1 MEKIIIRLNEFKAH
15 KSRIGL
21 LVEVNG
27 EGVIDIVPS
36 SEEISLNKFIYFEG
50 KDRKFLTENDEIQL
64 EVADN
69 EEISILYNIEDGI
82 FEINVWGE
90 ESPVRRFQIPVKSTW
105 RIDYRNRR
113 SIGKVSVNGFTICCT
128 VRRKG

>member
-1 MEKIIIRLNEFKAH
+1 MEKIIVRLNEFKAH

-36 SEEISLNKFIYFEG
+36 SEEISLSKFIYFEG

-69 EEISILYNIEDGI
+69 EEISFIYRIEEGMFGI
-82 FEINVWGE
+82 SVWGE
-90 ESPVRRFQIPVKSTW
+90 ESPFRELKIPVKSSWTV
-105 RIDYRNRR
+105 DYRNRR
-113 SIGKVSVNGFTICCT
+113 SIGKVTVNGGTICCT
-128 VRRKG
+128 IRRKG

>member
-1 MEKIIIRLNEFKAH
+1 MEKIKIRLNEFKAH

-36 SEEISLNKFIYFEG
+36 REEISLSKFIYFEEKERG
-50 KDRKFLTENDEIQL
+50 FLTENDEIQL

-69 EEISILYNIEDGI
+69 EEISFNY
-82 FEINVWGE
+82 EINEGMFSISVWGE
-90 ESPVRRFQIPVKSTW
+90 ESPFREIRIPVKSNWTVN
-105 RIDYRNRR
+105 YRNRR
-113 SIGKVSVNGFTICCT
+113 SIGKVRVNGGTICCT
-128 VRRKG
+128 IRRKG